1 MSITTFSISK
11 DVYFKS
17 ISSGFKDKVCLIN
30 AVRLDY
36 PRMDVVIN
44 KKKYNEY
51 YEYLSFIKEEFPDYL
66 KKILLLTN
74 QNAHFYYY
82 NKIFDIL
89 SKYDFH
95 FVSDDD
101 KNKKERYL
109 KSEFILNPL
118 IKQATL
124 HNTYNVISITDSGE
138 KIHRTLNIKTIIDL
152 VILDPITIVI
162 TYKDRSS

>member
-1 MSITTFSISK
+1 MSVTTFSISK

-17 ISSGFKDKVCLIN
+17 ISSGFKDKIGLVN
-30 AVRLDY
+30 AVKLDY
-36 PRMDVVIN
+36 PRMDVIVNN
-44 KKKYNEY
+44 KKYSEY
-51 YEYLSFIKEEFPDYL
+51 YEFLEYVKRDYPEYLT
-66 KKILLLTN
+66 KILLLTN

-101 KNKKERYL
+101 KNQKDKYL
-109 KSEFILNPL
+109 KTQFVLNP
-118 IKQATL
+118 IVKQASL
-124 HNTYNVISITDSGE
+124 FNKYNVISITDNGE
-138 KIHRTLNIKTIIDL
+138 KIHRTLYIKTIVDL

-162 TYKDRSS
+162 TYKD

>member
-1 MSITTFSISK
+1 MSVTTFSISK

-17 ISSGFKDKVCLIN
+17 ISSGFKDKIGLVN
-30 AVRLDY
+30 AVKLDY
-36 PRMDVVIN
+36 PRMDVIVNN
-44 KKKYNEY
+44 KKYCEY
-51 YEYLSFIKEEFPDYL
+51 YEFLEYVKRDYPEYLT
-66 KKILLLTN
+66 KILLLTN

-101 KNKKERYL
+101 KNQKDKYL
-109 KSEFILNPL
+109 KTQFVLNP
-118 IKQATL
+118 IVKQASL
-124 HNTYNVISITDSGE
+124 FNKYNVISITDNGE
-138 KIHRTLNIKTIIDL
+138 KIHRTLYIKTIVDL

-162 TYKDRSS
+162 TYKD

>member
-17 ISSGFKDKVCLIN
+17 ISSGFKDKIGLLN

-36 PRMDVVIN
+36 PRMDVIIN
-44 KKKYNEY
+44 EKRYKEYFEFLEYVKKDYP
-51 YEYLSFIKEEFPDYL
+51 EYLT
-66 KKILLLTN
+66 KILLLTN

-89 SKYDFH
+89 SRYDFH

-101 KNKKERYL
+101 NNKNNKYL
-109 KSEFILNPL
+109 KTKFTLNPI
-118 IKQATL
+118 IKQASL
-124 HNTYNVISITDSGE
+124 FNKYNVISINDTGE
-138 KIHRTLNIKTIIDL
+138 KIHRTLHIKTLIDL

-162 TYKDRSS
+162 NYVDK